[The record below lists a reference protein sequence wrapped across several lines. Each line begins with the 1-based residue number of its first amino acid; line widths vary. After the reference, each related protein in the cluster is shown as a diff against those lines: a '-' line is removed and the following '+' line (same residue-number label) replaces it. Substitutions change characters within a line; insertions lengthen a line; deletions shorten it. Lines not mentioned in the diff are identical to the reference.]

1 MFYFL
6 SKDEDGNVV
15 GNMVIDADSAEEA
28 RAMAEETYGDDSP
41 LENITIE
48 EVDEETFHA
57 TVRRKR
63 SF

>member
-41 LENITIE
+41 LEGVTVE
-48 EVDEETFHA
+48 EVDEETFQSA
-57 TVRRKR
+57 VKKR
-63 SF
+63 